1 MHLQQYG
8 TFKNVTIKEE
18 EHSFLS
24 SMSLISE
31 LLANIMLLVTR
42 PFTLLKLACLF
53 GIRTALIV
61 TYTWTELIMATII
74 FHVNIISGT
83 ITWTFGL
90 ISLPARVVNAFQT
103 ERQLEQKLHQMHYKL
118 ESLIWDR
125 KKLQEWFQMAVKEC
139 KMMEL
144 LFAELEE
151 EHDMAIEK
159 IKKLER
165 KLQDQINE
173 NLRLKETQGKA
184 YWCSEDQNDTYS
196 VQNIGDSS
204 YNHPAMQCKSSYNGS
219 EISLQDVLMHKDNWE
234 VDNKTRTE
242 MLKLLKTGPKS
253 GSVPQVKTEMIS
265 NDVVKM
271 REVLDQRRDIALSRS
286 LFSAVMSLIVGVTI
300 WEAEDP
306 CMPLVVALFAVVG
319 MSLKSVVQFFSTI
332 KNKPASD
339 VVALLSFNWF
349 ILGTLTYPS
358 LPRVAQMLAP
368 LLLRVMD
375 QNMSRFDFSP
385 LS

>member
-1 MHLQQYG
+1 MDIWAYLA
-8 TFKNVTIKEE
+8 TCKSCER
-18 EHSFLS
+18 LS
-24 SMSLISE
+24 NRE
-31 LLANIMLLVTR
+31 
-42 PFTLLKLACLF
+42 
-53 GIRTALIV
+53 
-61 TYTWTELIMATII
+61 
-74 FHVNIISGT
+74 
-83 ITWTFGL
+83 
-90 ISLPARVVNAFQT
+90 
-103 ERQLEQKLHQMHYKL
+103 LEQKLHQMHYKL